1 MTSGIHHITLVT
13 RKVQANVDFYVGFL
27 GLRLVKRTGGFEDA
41 EQLHLFYGD
50 SIGSPG
56 SLITFLVWEDG
67 APGRVGLGQVAE
79 IAFAVEPDSIG
90 FWLTRALSFGL
101 KVSGPAQE
109 FGEPV
114 LRLSDPDGVI
124 VKLVGSP
131 LEAGA
136 PLPQARGVEPRDAIR
151 RIRGASLLS
160 AVPEQTSA
168 FLQRYFGYR
177 PLIRA
182 GTTERLVSDS
192 GDVIDVR
199 EATGFWPGIPG
210 TGIADHVALRA
221 KDEDE
226 LKAVEARLQQLNS
239 GPVTVHDRKYFASL
253 YVREPGETLIEMA
266 TDGPGM
272 LVDEPLESL
281 GSALLV
287 PSADAAYAEDVRLR
301 LPQFSLPDEDRVR
314 YLDLPF
320 VHRFHTPVEPD
331 GNVIILLHGSGGNEA
346 DLMPFAARLAPHATL
361 LGVRG
366 RSTEEGNLRWF
377 RRLAGGG
384 FDQQDIRSEA
394 AAFAAFIEELVAGYR
409 LAPEK
414 LSFIG
419 YSNGA
424 NFLAAAMMLHP
435 PLASR
440 CLLLRPVSVL
450 ENPPQADLTGSR
462 IVILDGRDDPY
473 RQQHPSPADALR
485 ARCADVTSHMV
496 HAGHE
501 LSPDDSAVA
510 RNLTTGWFA

>member
-50 SIGSPG
+50 SVGSPG

-67 APGRVGLGQVAE
+67 SPGRIGLGQVAE
-79 IAFAVEPDSIG
+79 IALAVEPDSIG
-90 FWLTRALSFGL
+90 FWLTRALQFGL
-101 KVSGPAQE
+101 KVSGPVQE

-124 VKLVGSP
+124 VKIVGSP

-136 PLPQARGVEPRDAIR
+136 ALAEAQSIAARDAIR

-177 PLIRA
+177 PLTRA
-182 GTTERLVSDS
+182 GTTERLISDS
-192 GDVIDVR
+192 GDVLDVR

-221 KDEDE
+221 RDTEE
-226 LKAVEARLQQLNS
+226 LAALEKQLQQLNT
-239 GPVTVHDRKYFASL
+239 GPVNVHDRKYFASL
-253 YVREPGETLIEMA
+253 YVREPGDILIEMA

-272 LVDEPLESL
+272 RVDEPLESL

-320 VHRFHTPVEPD
+320 IHRFHTPAEPD
-331 GNVIILLHGSGGNEA
+331 GSLIILLHGSGGNEA
-346 DLMPFAARLAPHATL
+346 NLMPFAAGLAPRATL

-366 RSTEEGNLRWF
+366 RSTEEGTLRWF
-377 RRLAGGG
+377 RRLTGGG
-384 FDQQDIRSEA
+384 FDQDDIRFEA
-394 AAFAAFIEELVAGYR
+394 AAFADFVEELVAGYR
-409 LAPEK
+409 FSPEK
-414 LSFIG
+414 LVFIG

-435 PLASR
+435 PLARR
-440 CLLLRPVSVL
+440 CLLLRPIPVL
-450 ENPPQADLTGSR
+450 DNPPEADLTGCQ
-462 IVILDGRDDPY
+462 IVILEGRDDPY
-473 RQQHPSPADALR
+473 RQQHPPLGEALR
-485 ARCADVTSHMV
+485 DRHAEVTSHMV
-496 HAGHE
+496 SGGHE
-501 LSPDDSAVA
+501 FGAEDIPVA
-510 RNLTTGWFA
+510 RVATAGWFG